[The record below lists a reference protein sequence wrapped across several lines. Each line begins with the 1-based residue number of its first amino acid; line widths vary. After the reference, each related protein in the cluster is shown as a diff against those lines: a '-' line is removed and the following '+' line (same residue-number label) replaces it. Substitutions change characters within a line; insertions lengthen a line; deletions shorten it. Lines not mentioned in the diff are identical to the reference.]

1 MEDLY
6 EEAIDG
12 ASDGASDRASDGA
25 SDDPDLPDKFDWSKP
40 MLTTEE
46 FVAYLVFATIVLHYC
61 D

>member
-1 MEDLY
+1 MEDLL
-6 EEAIDG
+6 
-12 ASDGASDRASDGA
+12 DRASDGA